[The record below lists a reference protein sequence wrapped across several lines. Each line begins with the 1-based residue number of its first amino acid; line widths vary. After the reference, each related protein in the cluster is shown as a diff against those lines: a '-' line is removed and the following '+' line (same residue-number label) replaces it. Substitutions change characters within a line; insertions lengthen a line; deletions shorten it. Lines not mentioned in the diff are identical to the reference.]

1 MAVHDVASLNRFL
14 RMAVVAGVES
24 AVQVHIDRGDDLN
37 ARDDKGLTPLML
49 SAARNKAAVCRLLVH
64 GGADAALLDPSG
76 KTALDIARA
85 AGAYEVVAVIEAA
98 SSPAELAND
107 GVDLGGFIT
116 TLLGERS
123 VEAGNEPS
131 ASRLDSDVAQPPN
144 LNHSG
149 SVRDVADVSSPAI
162 EWAFDL
168 DEGGAAFDLT
178 GWEAEDDQPPPESD
192 PTLSAAAFDVQRA
205 ISRHQPIDTSI
216 DWDDFDAYLPERAS
230 PLPRPEDVDV
240 REQLRLVL
248 LRAIRE
254 GSVPDSLIEDL
265 SFDGDGVP
273 SEEAGALLRMVI
285 NDLGAETDERFE
297 YASAH
302 ENFEV
307 FVSPVENSDEEVAV
321 ADTLEFMDDLAAR
334 RNEPMRIYQREYQ
347 REPLLTGDA
356 EVALGQAMEQGVERA
371 LDSLASW
378 PSGIAAVL
386 DSVRMVM
393 SGAKPLRWISVGQ
406 RVEPHDIDPNSDEK
420 FGAEPVLLSED
431 LKEEDE
437 HGAQS
442 DANEFIDESSEFFA
456 QAEQLSVLAVSS
468 SQHSPEWRACRG
480 AIGSLGLTRG
490 FLLELADAGISGE
503 QQPALAFAQAMS
515 SYRRSRDRMTV
526 SNLKLVFSIAKK
538 YLFSGLLLDDLVQ
551 EGNIGLIK
559 AVDRYDWRRGFKFS
573 TYATWWIRQQVGR
586 HLADKSKTIRLPVH
600 VYEKVQRIAQA
611 GHAFEMSAGRAPTID
626 ELAARVD
633 MPAHKVAGLN
643 RLAQEPLPIDDEPDV
658 DARIAVG
665 ARDEF
670 IARDPMDIVS
680 DLQLI
685 NSVDRLLGT
694 LKSKDERI
702 LRLRFG
708 IGVPD
713 SMTLE
718 EIGSRLNVTRER
730 IRQLEAA
737 AIRHLKHPG
746 RIDRL
751 RREFS
756 SDPLSKRDHGVVA
769 SNEFDDDESDGNPS
783 TVSVGTEVDASS
795 PPEQSKPANAG
806 PGQLQPTRQSALD
819 KLIDQLLVAGIAV
832 EDDRDGGSGRLW
844 VNLTEAPDMR
854 SRRFVRKLIAMG
866 FEFWPG
872 KGYWR

>member
-1 MAVHDVASLNRFL
+1 MVNYEVKPLNRFL
-14 RMAVVAGVES
+14 RLAVLTGVER
-24 AVQVHIDRGDDLN
+24 AIQVHIDRGDDLN
-37 ARDDKGLTPLML
+37 ACDEQGQTPLML
-49 SAARNKAAVCRLLVH
+49 SASRNKAAVCRLLI
-64 GGADAALLDPSG
+64 GCGADAGLRDPSG
-76 KTALDIARA
+76 KTALDIAKA
-85 AGAYEVVAVIEAA
+85 AGAHEAVTIIEAV
-98 SSPAELAND
+98 SPPRELAND
-107 GVDLGGFIT
+107 GVDLGEYVT
-116 TLLGERS
+116 TLLSERS
-123 VEAGNEPS
+123 VGECNEPS
-131 ASRLDSDVAQPPN
+131 DPRLGYSEVTQPLN
-144 LNHSG
+144 LNHLD
-149 SVRDVADVSSPAI
+149 SVWDVADVSPPTSA
-162 EWAFDL
+162 WVSDL
-168 DEGGAAFDLT
+168 DVDGGGFDLT
-178 GWEAEDDQPPPESD
+178 GWEAENDQPPPETD
-192 PTLSAAAFDVQRA
+192 PTLSAAAFEVQRG
-205 ISRHQPIDTSI
+205 ISTHQPIDTSI

-265 SFDGDGVP
+265 SFDGNGVP
-273 SEEAGALLRMVI
+273 SEEAGALLRRVI

-297 YASAH
+297 YSSIH

-307 FVSPVENSDEEVAV
+307 FVSPVEDSDEEVVV
-321 ADTLEFMDDLAAR
+321 ADTLEFIDDLAAR

-347 REPLLTGDA
+347 HEPLLTGDA
-356 EVALGQAMEQGVERA
+356 EVTLGQAMEQGVERA
-371 LDSLASW
+371 LDSLALW

-386 DSVRMVM
+386 NGVGRVM
-393 SGAKPLRWISVGQ
+393 SGAKPLRWMSIGQ
-406 RVEPHDIDPNSDEK
+406 RIEAHDIAPHSDEK
-420 FGAEPVLLSED
+420 LGAEPVLISED
-431 LKEEDE
+431 INEEDE
-437 HGAQS
+437 HGALS
-442 DANEFIDESSEFFA
+442 GPNEKESVDDSSEFFA
-456 QAEQLSVLAVSS
+456 QAVKLSALAVSP
-468 SQHSPEWRACRG
+468 SQDSPEWRACRS

-586 HLADKSKTIRLPVH
+586 HIADKSKTIRLPVH
-600 VYEKVQRIAQA
+600 LYEKVQRITQA
-611 GHAFEMSAGRAPTID
+611 THTFEMNAGRAPTI
-626 ELAARVD
+626 EEIAALVD

-643 RLAQEPLPIDDEPDV
+643 LLAQEPLPIDDEQDV
-658 DARIAVG
+658 DTRIAVG
-665 ARDEF
+665 VRDEY
-670 IARDPMDIVS
+670 ITRDPMDIVS

-694 LKSKDERI
+694 LKSNDERI

-756 SDPLSKRDHGVVA
+756 SHSPPKRDHDVA
-769 SNEFDDDESDGNPS
+769 
-783 TVSVGTEVDASS
+783 A
-795 PPEQSKPANAG
+795 A
-806 PGQLQPTRQSALD
+806 
-819 KLIDQLLVAGIAV
+819 IDFLPR
-832 EDDRDGGSGRLW
+832 ED
-844 VNLTEAPDMR
+844 
-854 SRRFVRKLIAMG
+854 
-866 FEFWPG
+866 
-872 KGYWR
+872 YWR